1 MSNSYNTLAL
11 ETDRDGVA
19 LLTVNRPDK
28 MNALNAEVLDE
39 LSEAIEF
46 LAEDDDVSAVIVTG
60 AGEKA
65 FVAGADIGE
74 LRELDSRTGKEFSRK
89 GQRVFRALEELPVPV
104 VAAVNGYALGGG
116 CELAMACHLRVASAS
131 AVFGLPEVGLGII
144 PGYGGTQRLPRIV
157 GRSRALE
164 MILSGRQV
172 KAEEALKIGLADR
185 AGGDDP
191 VGEARELLN
200 KILGNGPLAVRN
212 ALRAVCR
219 TGTEED
225 YGEEAEL
232 FADLCDTDDFNE
244 GTSAFLEKRKADFK
258 GQ

>member
-1 MSNSYNTLAL
+1 MSHSYDTLAL

-172 KAEEALKIGLADR
+172 KAEEALEIGLADR
-185 AGGDDP
+185 AGDDP

-232 FADLCDTDDFNE
+232 FAGLCDTEDFNE